1 MYINSLMRSPPL
13 KNSSRFGANTRS
25 SSPSSINSSRLQYV
39 FLFIPMFILQTFLS
53 NESIENVDAS
63 TQKYIYSSI
72 QYICKIYTNIYKV
85 PALYDHLS
93 PVFYKIFHE
102 YNKSESSSPTKSLAT
117 TKLIQSITEMFHY
130 YKDLLSI
137 LSHPL
142 TISVILELLE
152 SLLFIEM
159 NIILDHFSDRNEK
172 QELLQFKQKNGD
184 LQLLYKMMEDNES
197 FSSLVL
203 ELGTLCLQL
212 LKQQDFKPTS
222 SQDVLCLKQCIKYYI
237 LYSPQDMEIYNSFCN
252 DVYGL

>member
-1 MYINSLMRSPPL
+1 M
-13 KNSSRFGANTRS
+13 
-25 SSPSSINSSRLQYV
+25 
-39 FLFIPMFILQTFLS
+39 
-53 NESIENVDAS
+53 DAS

-212 LKQQDFKPTS
+212 LKQQDFKPTA